1 MMKMIC
7 PKCGK
12 KYGNKLTYCISCG
25 SPLTEE
31 GSEPAASGPII
42 NESIALPD
50 IGGGTVRSISMTS
63 LPMKPIHRYGTKE
76 FVKCAASVILS
87 VLLFAAMIMFFGSSV
102 MRNATDESK
111 AAQAVRSM
119 DVLSI
124 PAKELM
130 IRGEHIPEDSTVGEA
145 IVIMTEGSGVDENN
159 IRRIYNSSTF
169 KEFLGSTASQY
180 ASYIRSGK
188 KPDEITPE
196 RVKSLLGEN
205 VSVISGSTGIPL
217 SESDLELAY
226 TQIELSQDALA
237 CLSTSNLESGRN
249 GEILKSVRAFL
260 SVPFLL
266 SELIVSAVLIAV
278 IAFVNKS
285 FERTMTYCAVSVFSA
300 GLICALFTFMF
311 SMQLG
316 LFGSLSGLAKEGAA
330 GVSSAVSE
338 NAYQI
343 SVMMMFLG
351 IAAMAVARS
360 VKYARKKTVGS

>member
-1 MMKMIC
+1 MIC

-31 GSEPAASGPII
+31 GSEQAASGPII

-76 FVKCAASVILS
+76 FVKCAVSVILS

-111 AAQAVRSM
+111 AA
-119 DVLSI
+119 
-124 PAKELM
+124 
-130 IRGEHIPEDSTVGEA
+130 
-145 IVIMTEGSGVDENN
+145 GVDENN

-278 IAFVNKS
+278 IAFANKS
-285 FERTMTYCAVSVFSA
+285 FERTMTYCAVSVFA
-300 GLICALFTFMF
+300 
-311 SMQLG
+311 
-316 LFGSLSGLAKEGAA
+316 AA
-330 GVSSAVSE
+330 GAFRQPERTCKGGRGGGILCGFGECVSDKRYDDVSRHSCDDGRE
-338 NAYQI
+338 I
-343 SVMMMFLG
+343 C
-351 IAAMAVARS
+351 
-360 VKYARKKTVGS
+360 